1 MEVNILNI
9 KKIVLP
15 QPHEFGQACVSKKVE
30 YVLLCDSKEKLIL
43 KYYKRYDKYEHEKN
57 ILLKL
62 NNESFTPELKYYDDN
77 NMVTATTYCGKI
89 LSKIIDFNFL
99 LYEQQLINIMNIMN
113 DKYSLFHNDIRA
125 KNICID
131 DSGKIYIIDL
141 DKTSNKCTEQICI
154 WGRPIDTSHDY
165 SFSIQPQTDK
175 RLFAVILGSI
185 TFNSTINK
193 WEKMKVFKN

>member
-1 MEVNILNI
+1 MEVNILDI

-57 ILLKL
+57 ILITL
-62 NNESFTPELKYYDDN
+62 NNESFTPELKYYDDK
-77 NMVTATTYCGKI
+77 NMVIATTYCGSI
-89 LSKIIDFNFL
+89 LSQIKNFNFE
-99 LYEQQLINIMNIMN
+99 LYEDELIKIMNIIH
-113 DKYSLFHNDIRA
+113 DKYSLFHNDIRD
-125 KNICID
+125 KNVCLD

-141 DKTSNKCTEQICI
+141 DKISNKCTEQNYI
-154 WGRPIDTSHDY
+154 WGRWKDRNED
-165 SFSIQPQTDK
+165 FFLSINEEAH
-175 RLFAVILGSI
+175 LFGVILGNI